1 GSPHARVGN
10 CQASNCDNPDLTVRV
25 FCVFRPEKNALHP
38 LTIACFYLSS
48 SFCRL
53 KLKDFHKSH
62 EDSTSSGCQAIVGHL
77 DV

>member
-1 GSPHARVGN
+1 
-10 CQASNCDNPDLTVRV
+10 CDNPDLTVRV
-25 FCVFRPEKNALHP
+25 FCFSGQKKRSHVLSLSSFLP
-38 LTIACFYLSS
+38 SS